1 MMSARVREFREA
13 ARASA
18 RRGRGIMRERFSES
32 AFVRG
37 QLAIYLAALAGGAA

>member
-1 MMSARVREFREA
+1 MTCARARELHESSARGGRE
-13 ARASA
+13 
-18 RRGRGIMRERFSES
+18 IMRERFSES